1 MTLLSD
7 TLDSLTSVSA
17 ADLIGGLVVLW
28 VLTLGSV
35 LTSSV
40 DPAAPPTW
48 WGVAGLFLTLA
59 SVTVAA
65 VLSRQLTDAG
75 TRMETVWEV
84 TSEQGVAG
92 AGRAEG
98 SESHD
103 DAEDAWSQPSAQT
116 RRDESDTHSRHNR

>member
-1 MTLLSD
+1 MTPLSD

-17 ADLIGGLVVLW
+17 ADLVGGLLVLW

-40 DPAAPPTW
+40 DPATPPTW
-48 WGVAGLFLTLA
+48 WGVAGLLLTLA

-84 TSEQGVAG
+84 TSEQGV
-92 AGRAEG
+92 EG
-98 SESHD
+98 VEHAASDPHV
-103 DAEDAWSQPSAQT
+103 DADDAWSRESAQT